1 MNRAPDRRR
10 ILGLLAGTAWL
21 SGCAMLPRLA
31 SAQANPVDQGIGG
44 TGMMRTEPPRGGPLG
59 EPPLG
64 EGDRGLGG
72 TGVIGTIRGFGSI
85 IVNGLRIAYPAD
97 AAVLI
102 DDAPAATTDLKI
114 GQVVQV
120 IARPDQGG
128 LATRRI
134 AVTSE
139 VVGPV
144 EAASPG
150 RLVVLGQRV
159 MTGDLPASWAIGTRV
174 AVSGLRTTD
183 GVIHASLIEPRTSG
197 PDRVAGLV
205 IRDAAGTLRIGGLRL
220 EGVNGLAPGQRAV
233 VVGEAVGGALRVTKA
248 ALTGSPFPQGLQQVS
263 IEAYVG
269 RAGAGLS
276 LGSGFAVTGRPSPA
290 IPRTGSVRAV
300 MTASISENGRIA
312 VERLQVVE
320 RTMPATSDSPR
331 FERERDQLDLR
342 GLPDRSPTPSGRRPG
357 DAPGTDLRSL
367 SIEPVP
373 TPENGSGGVF
383 RDPGEYGGQ
392 GGFGSGSRMGAP
404 GSPPGFGGGGLGGPA
419 GPGGPGG
426 AGGPGGPRPR

>member
-1 MNRAPDRRR
+1 MSRAPDRRR

-21 SGCAMLPRLA
+21 PGGALLPRLA
-31 SAQANPVDQGIGG
+31 RAQANPVDQGIGG

-102 DDAPAATTDLKI
+102 DDVPAATTDLKI

-120 IARPDQGG
+120 IAQPDQGG

-150 RLVVLGQRV
+150 RLIVLGQRV
-159 MTGDLPASWAIGTRV
+159 RTGDLSTSWAIGSRV

-197 PDRVAGLV
+197 PDRVAGPV

-220 EGVNGLAPGQRAV
+220 EGADGLAPSQRAV
-233 VVGEAVGGALRVTKA
+233 VIGEAVGGALRLTKA
-248 ALTGSPFPQGLQQVS
+248 ALTGSPFPQGLRHVS

-276 LGSGFAVTGRPSPA
+276 LGSGLAVSGRPSSA

-300 MTASISENGRIA
+300 MRASVSENGRIS
-312 VERLQVVE
+312 VERLQAVE
-320 RTMPATSDSPR
+320 GTMPATSDSPR

-342 GLPDRSPTPSGRRPG
+342 GLPDRSPPSGRRSG

-373 TPENGSGGVF
+373 APDNGSSGVF
-383 RDPGEYGGQ
+383 RDPGDYGGQ
-392 GGFGSGSRMGAP
+392 GGFGGGSRMGSP
-404 GSPPGFGGGGLGGPA
+404 GSPPGFGGGGVGGPA

-426 AGGPGGPRPR
+426 PGGPRPR